1 MSGQTEDKLRA
12 LRDANESW
20 LMAQPGVIGTGI
32 GIDESGRLVI
42 RVYVQEVSE
51 LTRQAIRA
59 RLAEATVDF
68 QQGDITAY

>member
-1 MSGQTEDKLRA
+1 MNDQTEDKLRA

-42 RVYVQEVSE
+42 RVYVQGISE
-51 LTRQAIRA
+51 STRQAIRA
-59 RLAEATVDF
+59 RLAGATVDF